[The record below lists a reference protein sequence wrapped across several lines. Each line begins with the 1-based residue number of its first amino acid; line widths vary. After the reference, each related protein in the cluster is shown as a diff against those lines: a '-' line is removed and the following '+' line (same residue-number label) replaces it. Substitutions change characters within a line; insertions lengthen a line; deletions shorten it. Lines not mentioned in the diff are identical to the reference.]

1 MYKCIKMI
9 IMVTENDDLL
19 DVVTKILHYKGHT
32 SFHTLSHIFVV
43 FLLMFHRNKN
53 LIETSK

>member
-1 MYKCIKMI
+1 MI

-19 DVVTKILHYKGHT
+19 DVVTKILHYKGHA
-32 SFHTLSHIFVV
+32 SFHTLSHTFVV